1 LVLLSFLKED
11 FGKFSIK
18 NLEILYY
25 ESLVLNVVEE
35 VRPKSLGLKKY
46 LYLIGVKW
54 GNNENKYSNFLEE
67 KEKDFVENIL
77 KEHIEELGNYYFE
90 EGWKIFKPYIEKEKD
105 FEKLKEIVKPIS
117 GNKLKGKELIVES
130 LINSYG
136 CFLKEEE
143 IDKLLQLGINLKKEL
158 ELIKELFY
166 EEKVECSEEKALKIY
181 SFCHKSYENLDD
193 ELKEKVIKNLV
204 SSIKKIKRDELPSY
218 YNVTINLKTS
228 EFIEDKLVRLKL
240 NSLEFLLEN
249 IEEDNEWRAN
259 ILENISREKQ
269 KSRDREG
276 KIYSVKELK
285 GFLLEREI
293 LNERDFFIEVCSR
306 IKNLKEEIEDNINNE
321 KDPFWRKKNEEY
333 KTENECRDVI
343 FNKLKDKYS
352 DLSMTREEET
362 SNNRVD
368 IQIKPKNNREY
379 IVQVECKRDGNND
392 LYGGIPNQ
400 LVSKYFSTNIKYGIY
415 LVFYFGK
422 RTNKNEM
429 LEKIEEKIP
438 KEHSENIEIICID
451 IRYLTS

>member
-1 LVLLSFLKED
+1 LCFKFLNLVLLSFLKED

-228 EFIEDKLVRLKL
+228 EFIEDKCKKL
-240 NSLEFLLEN
+240 NEN
-249 IEEDNEWRAN
+249 PIEE
-259 ILENISREKQ
+259 S
-269 KSRDREG
+269 S
-276 KIYSVKELK
+276 
-285 GFLLEREI
+285 
-293 LNERDFFIEVCSR
+293 
-306 IKNLKEEIEDNINNE
+306 EIEDKIKRFKE
-321 KDPFWRKKNEEY
+321 IIQEY
-333 KTENECRDVI
+333 K
-343 FNKLKDKYS
+343 K
-352 DLSMTREEET
+352 
-362 SNNRVD
+362 
-368 IQIKPKNNREY
+368 
-379 IVQVECKRDGNND
+379 
-392 LYGGIPNQ
+392 
-400 LVSKYFSTNIKYGIY
+400 
-415 LVFYFGK
+415 
-422 RTNKNEM
+422 
-429 LEKIEEKIP
+429 LEKEIKNHFLPLLNEAGQKND
-438 KEHSENIEIICID
+438 KETFKRLMKEFPFNSDEIYINES
-451 IRYLTS
+451 LFFKK